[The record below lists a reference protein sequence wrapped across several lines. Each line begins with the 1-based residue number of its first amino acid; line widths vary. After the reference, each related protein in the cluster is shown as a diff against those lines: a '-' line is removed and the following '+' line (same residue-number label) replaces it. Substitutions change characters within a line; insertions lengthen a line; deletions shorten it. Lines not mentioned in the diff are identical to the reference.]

1 MRWYVTYSFRFVS
14 WSFRARVQQRLR
26 EECGHVGGLFLT
38 RCDESA
44 CEYLAGSFTFAVS
57 LLFTSSNFHLRSKL
71 VCWSAVWF
79 SIGSQ
84 LTFDISGMSTT
95 MQDQWIQLT
104 SIIKLVICLEIGK
117 NQDNG
122 IQSTSVGY
130 GHIYAFGK
138 PAGHREVAPREFDV
152 QEREPEEKRG
162 EERRGEE
169 EEEEEGETNTER

>member
-122 IQSTSVGY
+122 IQSTSVSY
-130 GHIYAFGK
+130 GPVTFCIYIIYIINYL
-138 PAGHREVAPREFDV
+138 V
-152 QEREPEEKRG
+152 
-162 EERRGEE
+162 
-169 EEEEEGETNTER
+169 N